1 MVLEDVRSALVDIGS
16 AVEKLD
22 QNILREE
29 NLKSFNR
36 AVAEMAEALDAIN
49 NKVLGDT
56 NTENL
61 RELLTNL
68 RNASIK
74 VDEAA
79 IKIGPILDSGNEAI
93 TSIEPGLKKLT
104 AAAEGADQAF
114 EKINNGTGL
123 FNSLLR
129 DETIKNDVKG
139 FIANLR
145 KNGILFYKDNSIEAD
160 VEEKP
165 KRRGPF
171 KPR

>member
-1 MVLEDVRSALVDIGS
+1 M
-16 AVEKLD
+16 
-22 QNILREE
+22 
-29 NLKSFNR
+29 
-36 AVAEMAEALDAIN
+36 
-49 NKVLGDT
+49 
-56 NTENL
+56 
-61 RELLTNL
+61 
-68 RNASIK
+68 
-74 VDEAA
+74 
-79 IKIGPILDSGNEAI
+79 
-93 TSIEPGLKKLT
+93 SIEPGLKKLT

-145 KNGILFYKDNSIEAD
+145 KNGILFYKDNSIEAEI
-160 VEEKP
+160 EEKP

>member
-1 MVLEDVRSALVDIGS
+1 MCNFASPKPFASHSTIPVRKDAACAIDQTMNKEASKGDIH
-16 AVEKLD
+16 
-22 QNILREE
+22 
-29 NLKSFNR
+29 
-36 AVAEMAEALDAIN
+36 
-49 NKVLGDT
+49 
-56 NTENL
+56 
-61 RELLTNL
+61 LLLSPPNPYQ
-68 RNASIK
+68 RNPSR
-74 VDEAA
+74 EAA

-145 KNGILFYKDNSIEAD
+145 KNGILFYKDNSIEVD
-160 VEEKP
+160 IEEKP

-171 KPR
+171 KPK